1 MKYIVFFL
9 FFFSLVTFSQ
19 TNFEKAENLYDQ
31 GKYTLAKSLFENLL
45 KENPNQLKA
54 IEYLGDISIH
64 FNEWDKAIG
73 YYQKLKKLK
82 PKEANYYYKYGGA
95 LGLKSKDG
103 GKWVAIRLIGE
114 MKDSFE
120 KTIALNPNH
129 IDARWALIEYY
140 LQVPALF
147 GGSEKNAQHY
157 ADELIKLSPVDG
169 YLSKGRIDEYFK
181 RDKSAELHYIKAVEL
196 CGSKNTYGRMLAL
209 YKVKLHKSDKAIKI
223 IEKYQ
228 KK

>member
-140 LQVPALF
+140 LQVPGLF

-228 KK
+228 

>member
-31 GKYTLAKSLFENLL
+31 GKYALAKSLIENLL
-45 KENPNQLKA
+45 KENPNQLKT

-120 KTIALNPNH
+120 KTIALNPNQ
-129 IDARWALIEYY
+129 Y
-140 LQVPALF
+140 P
-147 GGSEKNAQHY
+147 
-157 ADELIKLSPVDG
+157 IKMTTS
-169 YLSKGRIDEYFK
+169 
-181 RDKSAELHYIKAVEL
+181 
-196 CGSKNTYGRMLAL
+196 T
-209 YKVKLHKSDKAIKI
+209 
-223 IEKYQ
+223 Q
-228 KK
+228 